1 MRKVLCLAVS
11 KKWFDLIASG
21 EKREEY
27 REIKPYWEKR
37 LLDYKALQEYAKK
50 NLENLYIKKYLFP
63 GRAPIEDV
71 CKNFPAG
78 YTHVRFVNC
87 YGVNRPSIDFEIVS
101 ITIGK
106 PQRGLCP
113 DEFLDSNYFVIKF
126 K

>member
-27 REIKPYWEKR
+27 REIKPYWLKR
-37 LLDYKALQEYAKK
+37 LCDKSTGGFSY
-50 NLENLYIKKYLFP
+50 LYSRNGKYVNVTL
-63 GRAPIEDV
+63 GN
-71 CKNFPAG
+71 NFKSQ
-78 YTHVRFVNC
+78 YTHVRFVNG
-87 YGVNRPSIDFEIVS
+87 YGAKRPHLQFKIDSIA
-101 ITIGK
+101 IGK

-113 DEFLDSNYFVIKF
+113 DEFLDKDYFVIKF